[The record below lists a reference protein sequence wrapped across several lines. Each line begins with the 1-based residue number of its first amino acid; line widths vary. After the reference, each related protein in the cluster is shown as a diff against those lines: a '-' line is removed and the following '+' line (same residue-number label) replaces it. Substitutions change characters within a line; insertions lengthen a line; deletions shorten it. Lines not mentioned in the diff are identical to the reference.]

1 MKQKQL
7 EMVQITV
14 LLHTIPPLMIF
25 FGLTKN
31 GNERQNLSSGSKTG
45 LRRRACVKTQCP
57 GDTYYVGGRRVLSY
71 VRNSKTYY
79 TEPTGLI
86 GSIWY
91 YRQELDD
98 EEEDA
103 EEGLPGVEGARRGL
117 LPGHASA
124 GHHKT
129 IQGRQLFLLL
139 NFFMLFM

>member
-1 MKQKQL
+1 MNFFLVLQKRKRA
-7 EMVQITV
+7 
-14 LLHTIPPLMIF
+14 PKP
-25 FGLTKN
+25 
-31 GNERQNLSSGSKTG
+31 LSSDKTYP
-45 LRRRACVKTQCP
+45 RAPKL
-57 GDTYYVGGRRVLSY
+57 GYEGGRAPKLSARGILTTSGAGVVCHMY
-71 VRNSKTYY
+71 EKSKTYY

-139 NFFMLFM
+139 NLFMLFM